1 MKLLK
6 NIIDDFDDL
15 LSEQEGT
22 SAVGGFVGRAG
33 QSIDQVFAGPFHPEK
48 NNLKKSLELQLKLYK
63 RKRQFT
69 DIVTPLAQ
77 EVFEL
82 IDHDYQY
89 DVNQDLYD
97 EEDFI
102 TKSETNMEYVGV
114 LIDYDNNKP
123 IYDKQLENEKNFINN
138 SKTQNL

>member
-48 NNLKKSLELQLKLYK
+48 NTRNILKWELE
-63 RKRQFT
+63 
-69 DIVTPLAQ
+69 
-77 EVFEL
+77 
-82 IDHDYQY
+82 
-89 DVNQDLYD
+89 
-97 EEDFI
+97 
-102 TKSETNMEYVGV
+102 
-114 LIDYDNNKP
+114 
-123 IYDKQLENEKNFINN
+123 
-138 SKTQNL
+138 